1 MGKQRWLSLLLLDG
15 VQEVSADTEAFAE
28 VLLVVQISV
37 SRTGPY
43 GSSAAKNGPTGSA
56 YITFKRMEDARRCIE
71 NIHSTVWEGGP
82 RISAQEL
89 VLESLALDR
98 ILLHRPLIACC
109 DGFWEPVVIFVDVP
123 RGPFRTLWLD
133 WHLQHQ

>member
-1 MGKQRWLSLLLLDG
+1 MI
-15 VQEVSADTEAFAE
+15 
-28 VLLVVQISV
+28 LVVQISV

-82 RISAQEL
+82 STFPQKP
-89 VLESLALDR
+89 VLGVLTD
-98 ILLHRPLIACC
+98 
-109 DGFWEPVVIFVDVP
+109 
-123 RGPFRTLWLD
+123 
-133 WHLQHQ
+133 